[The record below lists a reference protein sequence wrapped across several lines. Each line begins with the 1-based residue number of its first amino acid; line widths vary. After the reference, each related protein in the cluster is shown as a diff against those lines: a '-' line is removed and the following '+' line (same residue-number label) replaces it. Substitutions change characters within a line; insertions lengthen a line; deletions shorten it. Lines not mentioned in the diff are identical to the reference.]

1 MKCSCCAMT
10 DESEAA
16 RVCRDLYPRLVGA
29 LGLLCGD
36 GGVAEDL
43 AQEALAR
50 LWERWPTT
58 RRPENPM
65 AWCYQVGA
73 NLARSAARRRA
84 IEQRVLRRVVDDCR
98 TPDTE
103 TLTAVLMVRAALLQL
118 PIRQR
123 QAIIARH
130 YVGLTVRET
139 AVAMG
144 CAPGTVT
151 ALTHPA
157 ISSLRRSKL
166 LLASDMTE
174 EVQHGSA

>member
-1 MKCSCCAMT
+1 MT

-36 GGVAEDL
+36 GALAEDL

-58 RRPENPM
+58 RRPDHPM
-65 AWCYQVGA
+65 AWCYKVGA

-84 IEQRVLRRVVDDCR
+84 IEQRVLRRVDDDSPTVD
-98 TPDTE
+98 PVE
-103 TLTAVLMVRAALLQL
+103 AMTAVLTVRAAVVEL
-118 PIRQR
+118 PLRQR

-130 YVGLTVRET
+130 YVGLSVAET
-139 AVAMG
+139 AAVMG
-144 CAPGTVT
+144 CASGTVT
-151 ALTHPA
+151 ALTHQA
-157 ISSLRRSKL
+157 IASLRRSE
-166 LLASDMTE
+166 LLAGPDAYE
-174 EVQHGSA
+174 EVEHGRS